1 MSKSFHFQGTLEE
14 TYLADMLWSI
24 YRYKVPGV
32 LEISN
37 SSGVSKK
44 IYVNEGSVIHA
55 SSSDPIDRLG
65 PFLLRAGRLSQEAL
79 DRTQRQV
86 ESTGRRHGQ
95 VLIEEGI
102 MSPGDLYRAIR
113 AQVEA
118 IVWSLF
124 SWTEGRVTFRLG
136 QEEDPLMIKIHLPM
150 RQVIVRGIKKVKR
163 TRGLV
168 TRLGNKETVFRPS
181 YDAEDLIEIALGSEE
196 YKLLSQVDGQ
206 RNFYDVCS
214 DGSFGMSENAR
225 LLYAFRV
232 LQLIEAVDPADAD

>member
-37 SSGVSKK
+37 SGGVHKR
-44 IYVNEGSVIHA
+44 IFVDDGSVIHA

-65 PFLLRAGRLSQEAL
+65 PFLLRAGKLTQEVL

-86 ESTGRRHGQ
+86 ETSGKRHGQ
-95 VLIEEGI
+95 VLIEEGV

-124 SWTEGRVTFRLG
+124 SWTEGKVTFRLG
-136 QEEDPLMIKIHLPM
+136 QEEDPLMIKIHLPL

-168 TRLGNKETVFRPS
+168 ARLGNKATVFKPS
-181 YDAEDLIEIALGSEE
+181 YDAEDLIEIALGGDE
-196 YKLLSQVDGQ
+196 YKLLSLLDGE
-206 RNFYDVCS
+206 RSFYDVCS
-214 DGSFGMSENAR
+214 AGPFGMSENAR

-232 LQLIEAVDPADAD
+232 LQLIEPVKDEN